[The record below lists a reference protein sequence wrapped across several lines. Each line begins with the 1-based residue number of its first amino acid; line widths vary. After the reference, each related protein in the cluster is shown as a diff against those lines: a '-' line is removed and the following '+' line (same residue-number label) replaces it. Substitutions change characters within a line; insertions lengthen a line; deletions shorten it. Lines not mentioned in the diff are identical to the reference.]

1 MSTVRA
7 DTKEPGESSSGI
19 VTALKVTSLLL
30 ALGLI
35 VQAWL
40 ASSGFYQIKPDRVD
54 AHEMA
59 GNVFFL
65 VAAIQLVLAF
75 LAAQRRLVPRS
86 LIVVSAL
93 LLLDVV
99 AQLGLGYSGR
109 DSANAMALH
118 LPNGVLL
125 MGLCT
130 SSVAIVWGFS
140 LTRRVER
147 DPSQTA

>member
-1 MSTVRA
+1 VSAVQS
-7 DTKEPGESSSGI
+7 DTPEATSGI

-40 ASSGFYQIKPDRVD
+40 GSSGFYQGEPNRVD

-65 VAAIQLVLAF
+65 VAVIQLVLAF
-75 LAAQRRLVPRS
+75 VASQRRLVARS
-86 LIVVSAL
+86 LIVISAL
-93 LLLDVV
+93 LVLDVV

-109 DSANAMALH
+109 ESAGAMALH

-130 SSVAIVWGFS
+130 ASVAQVWGFS
-140 LTRRVER
+140 LARRA
-147 DPSQTA
+147 DHDQSQTA

>member
-1 MSTVRA
+1 VSTVRA
-7 DTKEPGESSSGI
+7 ESPETSSGL
-19 VTALKVTSLLL
+19 VTTLKVTSLLL

-40 ASSGFYQIKPDRVD
+40 GASGFYQGEPNRVD
-54 AHEMA
+54 AHEMV

-65 VAAIQLVLAF
+65 VAAIQLVVAF
-75 LAAQRRLVPRS
+75 LAAQRGLVSRT
-86 LIVVSAL
+86 LIVISGL

-109 DSANAMALH
+109 DSADAMALH

-130 SSVAIVWGFS
+130 ASVALVWGIS
-140 LTRRVER
+140 LTRRN
-147 DPSQTA
+147 